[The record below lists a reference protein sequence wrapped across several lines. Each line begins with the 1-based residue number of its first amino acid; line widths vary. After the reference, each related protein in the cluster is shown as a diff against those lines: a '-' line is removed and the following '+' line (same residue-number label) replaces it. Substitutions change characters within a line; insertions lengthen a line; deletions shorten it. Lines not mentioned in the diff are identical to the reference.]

1 MSGPALRKLVGA
13 EIAPAIP
20 DLARLRI
27 DVFRDYPYLYDG
39 DEAYELGYLEH
50 YARSDQALVVA
61 AYDGDWL
68 VGAATA
74 APLIDHAAA
83 FSDALRDAGI
93 DIHRTFYNGESVL
106 LPRYRGQGIG
116 HTFFDMR
123 EAHARALGYS
133 HICFCAV
140 LRPQDHPLKP
150 ARYRPLDDFWN
161 RRGYARVPGAVAQ
174 FAWKDVG
181 EDGET
186 EKPLQVW
193 LRAL

>member
-13 EIAPAIP
+13 EITAAIP

-27 DVFRDYPYLYDG
+27 DVFRDFPYLYDG

-50 YARSDQALVVA
+50 YAHSAQAVLIA

-68 VGAATA
+68 VGASTA
-74 APLIDHAAA
+74 APLMDHDAA
-83 FSDALRDAGI
+83 FADALSRAGI
-93 DIHRTFYNGESVL
+93 DTASTFYCGESVL

-123 EAHARALGYS
+123 EAHARAQGYRQ
-133 HICFCAV
+133 ICFCAV
-140 LRPQDHPLKP
+140 LRPHDHPLRPKG
-150 ARYRPLDDFWN
+150 YRPLDPFWS
-161 RRGYARVPGAVAQ
+161 RRGYARVPGAVARL
-174 FAWKDVG
+174 AWKDLDQAV
-181 EDGET
+181 ET